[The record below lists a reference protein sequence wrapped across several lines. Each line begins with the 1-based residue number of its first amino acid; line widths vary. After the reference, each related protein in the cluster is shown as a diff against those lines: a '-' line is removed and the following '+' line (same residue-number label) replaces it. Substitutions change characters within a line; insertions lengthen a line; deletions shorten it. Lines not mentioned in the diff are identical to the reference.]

1 MKKKSQRRIAREKV
15 LQALYAYQ
23 INGEGLSMHTDTMI
37 ADIQSENDRTFAR
50 KLIDTVVANSNELN
64 KKIEEKVSNW
74 EIERIAIIDKI
85 LLRMGLAELLYF
97 KDIPPKVSLNEV
109 IDLSKEFS
117 SANSG
122 KFINGILDAVLKDL
136 KKSGK
141 LNKVGRGLIDKKLF
155 SEK

>member
-23 INGEGLSMHTDTMI
+23 INGEGLSVHTDAMV
-37 ADIQSENDRTFAR
+37 ADIQSEHDRKFAR
-50 KLIDTVVANSNELN
+50 KLINTVVANNDELN

-85 LLRMGLAELLYF
+85 LLRMGLAELIYF
-97 KDIPPKVSLNEV
+97 EDIPPKVSINEV

-122 KFINGILDAVLKDL
+122 KFINGILDAVLTDL
-136 KKSGK
+136 KKTGK
-141 LNKVGRGLIDKKLF
+141 LNKVGRGLIDKKL
-155 SEK
+155 SPEK